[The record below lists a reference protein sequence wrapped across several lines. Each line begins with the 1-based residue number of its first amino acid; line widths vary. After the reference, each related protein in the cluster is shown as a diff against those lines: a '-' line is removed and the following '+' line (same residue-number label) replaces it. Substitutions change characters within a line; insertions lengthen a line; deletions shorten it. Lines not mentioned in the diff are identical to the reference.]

1 MEDED
6 ISKLDPDLIMARQLE
21 ELEKERKELQVFH
34 RLTFLRTFIDRSSLD
49 KVEEPGKKSGSLGTC

>member
-21 ELEKERKELQVFH
+21 ELEKERKELQVIPIVFV
-34 RLTFLRTFIDRSSLD
+34 F
-49 KVEEPGKKSGSLGTC
+49 

>member
-21 ELEKERKELQVFH
+21 ELEKERKELQVLDLKINY
-34 RLTFLRTFIDRSSLD
+34 LTS
-49 KVEEPGKKSGSLGTC
+49 K

>member
-21 ELEKERKELQVFH
+21 GLEKERKELQVLYL
-34 RLTFLRTFIDRSSLD
+34 LTLF
-49 KVEEPGKKSGSLGTC
+49 

>member
-21 ELEKERKELQVFH
+21 ELEKERKELQVLYLLIHFES
-34 RLTFLRTFIDRSSLD
+34 FY
-49 KVEEPGKKSGSLGTC
+49 

>member
-21 ELEKERKELQVFH
+21 ELEKERKELQV
-34 RLTFLRTFIDRSSLD
+34 LD
-49 KVEEPGKKSGSLGTC
+49 LKINLI

>member
-21 ELEKERKELQVFH
+21 ELEKERKELQVSAQQIIYF
-34 RLTFLRTFIDRSSLD
+34 RMIFTKVLGAD
-49 KVEEPGKKSGSLGTC
+49 KIEEPGEKS